1 MNAGISKTVAI
12 LREFPNVSDEE
23 ILRKVLAAGVERVVA
38 SRLVEFLPLA
48 YTRLILSESGVG
60 FCDRFQRK
68 LADGSLSAER
78 RLDSEPLW
86 AEIVSF
92 ARSEKGSGVTGD
104 ALLAVAGR
112 SSEFDGVN
120 QLANRG
126 SKLTEI
132 ALTPTVFL
140 WPDEGLPHI

>member
-1 MNAGISKTVAI
+1 MRRT
-12 LREFPNVSDEE
+12 
-23 ILRKVLAAGVERVVA
+23 RKSYTNFLAAGVECVVA

-48 YTRLILSESGVG
+48 YSRLILSESGVR

-78 RLDSEPLW
+78 PLDSEPLW

-92 ARSEKGSGVTGD
+92 ARSEKHSGITGD

-112 SSEFDGVN
+112 SSEFEAVN

-126 SKLTEI
+126 SKLRDI
-132 ALTPTVFL
+132 ALTSTVFQ
-140 WPDEGLPHI
+140 WPEEGLTL